1 MSAKALEIVRAA
13 CLHAREAGLTLN
25 RGPWFVFDADNNP
38 TACCAIGAVL
48 YQAETPFPADL
59 SNPGYVQAACA
70 LLGVDVFWLQRW
82 WLGWDRGHQVTLIH
96 EKDGKSFETK
106 DDISKSA
113 LALAR
118 EFKV

>member
-1 MSAKALEIVRAA
+1 MSAKALELIRAA
-13 CLHAREAGLTLN
+13 CIQAHDAGLTLKK
-25 RGPWFVFDADNNP
+25 GPWFVFNDANNP

-48 YQAETPFPADL
+48 YQAKIPFPGDL
-59 SNPGYVQAACA
+59 SNPGYVKIACA
-70 LLGVDVFWLQRW
+70 ILGVDVFWLQRW

-113 LALAR
+113 IALAR
-118 EFKV
+118 EFKL